1 MGLKETVEKAA
12 DLLRKKSIRK
22 FEVFGISSDS
32 IRAESKDREVSFLT
46 RSNESGISIRV
57 LIDGSMGFSYGSEA
71 DDQLIEAAL
80 TSARYQFKDAHNRF
94 PEPGPEF
101 VSMNVHDD
109 AVAGLTPDDCIEKAV
124 RLEGTAQECDSRV
137 EKVRKA
143 SFSRSASEYM
153 IMNSH
158 GIHASFRVTAVGTS
172 LMVTAREGADIQT
185 GYDFDLSHRLSD
197 IHVEDVGRSA
207 VHRATALLGAR
218 QIRTMRVPVLFDPS
232 TTAEMLEFISDA
244 FLGENVIKGK
254 SHLRDRMGEKCFS
267 ACITISDNPMN
278 ERAADA
284 CPFDGEGVP
293 SQRTVLLNEG
303 VLQSFLYDS
312 YWGSAAG
319 KPSTGNSARSGY
331 RSWPTLS
338 IRHLCLEPSCEPME
352 QALAGIPQIL
362 KITDIMGMHTANPI
376 TGELSVGINGILLE
390 KGVPVYPVREAAL
403 SGNIYDM
410 FSRVISVGNDAR
422 EFGHV
427 LCGSL
432 LIDTVDISSQ

>member
-1 MGLKETVEKAA
+1 MGLKETVERAA
-12 DLLRKKSIRK
+12 GLLGKRSIRE
-22 FEVFGISSDS
+22 FEIFGISSDS
-32 IRAESKDREVSFLT
+32 IRAESKDREVNFLN

-57 LIDGSMGFSYGSEA
+57 LVDGSMGFSYGAEA
-71 DDQLIEAAL
+71 DDQLIDAAL

-94 PEPGPEF
+94 PEPGTGYANMD
-101 VSMNVHDD
+101 VYDD
-109 AVAGLTPDDCIEKAV
+109 DTAALSTDDCIEKAV
-124 RLEGTAQECDSRV
+124 KLEEAARECDPRV

-143 SFSRSASEYM
+143 SFSRSASEVM

-158 GIHASFRVTAVGTS
+158 GIRSSFRVTSAGTS
-172 LMVTAREGADIQT
+172 LMVTARDGSDVQT
-185 GYDFDLSHRLSD
+185 GYDFDISHHAAD
-197 IHVEDVGRSA
+197 IRVEGVGRSA
-207 VHRATALLGAR
+207 VERAVSLLGAR
-218 QIRTMRVPVLFDPS
+218 QIKTMRVPVLFDPS

-254 SHLRDRMGEKCFS
+254 SHLRNKLGSKCFS
-267 ACITISDNPMN
+267 ECITISDDPLN
-278 ERAADA
+278 ERSSDA

-293 SQRTVLLNEG
+293 SQRTVLLDRG

-319 KPSTGNSARSGY
+319 KPSTGNSSRSGY

-338 IRHLCLEPSCEPME
+338 IRHLCLEPSCEPI
-352 QALAGIPQIL
+352 QGALAVLPQVL
-362 KITDIMGMHTANPI
+362 KVTDIMGMHTANPI

-390 KGVPVYPVREAAL
+390 KGVPAYPVREAAL
-403 SGNIYDM
+403 SGNVYEM
-410 FSRVISVGNDAR
+410 LSRMISVGDDAR

-432 LIDTVDISSQ
+432 LVDAVDISSQ